1 MGWGKCR
8 VVNITSTFFEA
19 DEKLQWLFK
28 LYDKDQNGEIV
39 QDEMEDIFIKMCR
52 IVEKTEVDHMK
63 KHAKIA
69 EEERKRQAQGKSGNG
84 IIYIFI

>member
-1 MGWGKCR
+1 
-8 VVNITSTFFEA
+8 
-19 DEKLQWLFK
+19 
-28 LYDKDQNGEIV
+28 
-39 QDEMEDIFIKMCR
+39 MEDIFIKMCR

-69 EEERKRQAQGKSGNG
+69 EEERKRQAQGRSGNG